1 MTEFSLQ
8 VEEDGAQAVLSCVP
22 GETVTIYWLVRE
34 GFLKTKMSKFL
45 FDVFKCD
52 G

>member
-34 GFLKTKMSKFL
+34 GFYETKMSKYPFDL
-45 FDVFKCD
+45 FKM
-52 G
+52 